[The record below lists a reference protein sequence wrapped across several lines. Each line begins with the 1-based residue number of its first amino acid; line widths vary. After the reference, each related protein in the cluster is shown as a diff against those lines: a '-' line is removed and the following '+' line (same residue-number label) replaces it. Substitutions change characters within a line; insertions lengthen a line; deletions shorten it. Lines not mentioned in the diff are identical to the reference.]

1 MERQHGSTPAG
12 TRAELSDSTRL
23 AVDRTRLAYERTLM
37 AWVRTSVSL
46 ISFGFTAYK
55 FLQYVR
61 ESSKGSHPERIF
73 GARDFALL
81 MIVMGLLSMVV
92 ATAGSSVAPRPLWT
106 RAALFPRR
114 RPRRARECVRIPRAR
129 RGDVRAVARPLR
141 QSGASG

>member
-1 MERQHGSTPAG
+1 M
-12 TRAELSDSTRL
+12 RAELSDSTKL

-92 ATAGSSVAPRPLWT
+92 ATWQHRRDLQSLRARYGLELPDSLA
-106 RAALFPRR
+106 AAL
-114 RPRRARECVRIPRAR
+114 
-129 RGDVRAVARPLR
+129 AVLVSAFGFLVLVVVLFR
-141 QSGASG
+141 Q